1 MEKPVV
7 IISFSSRNDGNC
19 EKISEYIR
27 SLQNLSVK
35 EYRFADFSIHPCG
48 MCQYECFKNNRKCP
62 YIDDMEYTILDQIC
76 ASAFT
81 YFVLPNYCNFP
92 PAQFFAFNERSQ
104 CYFQNHS
111 ERLES
116 YLNVPKQFIV
126 VSNTGK
132 QNFVEAMRQHT
143 SDEPEILFLSAKHYG
158 KISIAG
164 DILESEAV
172 KADIRSFIHL

>member
-35 EYRFADFSIHPCG
+35 EYRFTDFSIHPCG
-48 MCQYECFKNNRKCP
+48 ACRYECFENNRNCP
-62 YIDDMEYTILDQIC
+62 YIDDMEYTILDEIC

-81 YFVLPNYCNFP
+81 FFVLPNYCNFP
-92 PAQFFAFNERSQ
+92 PAQF
-104 CYFQNHS
+104 
-111 ERLES
+111 
-116 YLNVPKQFIV
+116 IV

-132 QNFVEAMRQHT
+132 ENFVEALRQHT
-143 SDEPEILFLSAKHYG
+143 NDEPEILFLSAKCYG
-158 KISIAG
+158 KVSIAG
-164 DILESEAV
+164 DILESEAA